1 MVERTLMS
9 ISVILPAY
17 NEERYI
23 GETLKSI
30 KRANEFLLER
40 EDVSIEIIVVDN
52 DSTDATAK
60 VALSLGARVIKESQH
75 NVAKVR
81 NAGARSANGNILV
94 LIDADTVVP
103 NSLLWRINEVMAD
116 HSCCGGAVDTD
127 YRPKRY
133 SVKLYLQ
140 LWRLLGKV
148 TGMAQGSAQFCRKD
162 IYVSLRGYDE
172 TLYMGEDVDFYWRL
186 NRFAKRRNA
195 RVCFIKDI
203 QVVPS
208 TRRFDQWSL
217 WRTLIWTNPLF
228 ILTLRRRKTGWKG
241 WYDTVPR

>member
-1 MVERTLMS
+1 MLMS
-9 ISVILPAY
+9 ISVIFPAY

-52 DSTDATAK
+52 DSTDSTAK
-60 VALSLGARVIKESQH
+60 VALSLGAKVIKESQH

-94 LIDADTVVP
+94 FIDADTVVP
-103 NSLLWRINEVMAD
+103 NSLLWRINEAMTD
-116 HSCCGGAVDTD
+116 HSCFGGAIDTD
-127 YRPKRY
+127 YRPHRY

-148 TGMAQGSAQFCRKD
+148 TGMAQGAAQFCRKD

-195 RVCFIKDI
+195 HVCFIKDI
-203 QVVPS
+203 RVVPS

-228 ILTLRRRKTGWKG
+228 VLTLRRRKTGWKG
-241 WYDTVPR
+241 WYDKVPR

>member
-1 MVERTLMS
+1 MS
-9 ISVILPAY
+9 ISVILSAY

-94 LIDADTVVP
+94 FIDADTVVP
-103 NSLLWRINEVMAD
+103 NSLLWRISEVIGR
-116 HSCCGGAVDTD
+116 SF
-127 YRPKRY
+127 
-133 SVKLYLQ
+133 L
-140 LWRLLGKV
+140 
-148 TGMAQGSAQFCRKD
+148 
-162 IYVSLRGYDE
+162 
-172 TLYMGEDVDFYWRL
+172 
-186 NRFAKRRNA
+186 
-195 RVCFIKDI
+195 
-203 QVVPS
+203 
-208 TRRFDQWSL
+208 
-217 WRTLIWTNPLF
+217 
-228 ILTLRRRKTGWKG
+228 LRRSSR
-241 WYDTVPR
+241 Y